1 MAPTYAVSPL
11 SVRAQIMSVL
21 DKVAQEKMGV
31 FSSPHVAHHA
41 VSPLSKSRLI
51 FKKNRGRKRV

>member
-41 VSPLSKSRLI
+41 VSPLSDSRPI
-51 FKKNRGRKRV
+51 F